1 MLRVLGPC
9 FTKKAAEVMCTF
21 CYSVTLNGLFHFAGI
36 VFYQEFEGLA
46 LLNIGMF
53 LFG

>member
-1 MLRVLGPC
+1 MYSAYLIALRNSIYHNTC
-9 FTKKAAEVMCTF
+9 
-21 CYSVTLNGLFHFAGI
+21 LNFAGI

-46 LLNIGMF
+46 LLNIFMF

>member
-1 MLRVLGPC
+1 MRS
-9 FTKKAAEVMCTF
+9 EIHI
-21 CYSVTLNGLFHFAGI
+21 NELFHFAGI

-46 LLNIGMF
+46 LLNICMF